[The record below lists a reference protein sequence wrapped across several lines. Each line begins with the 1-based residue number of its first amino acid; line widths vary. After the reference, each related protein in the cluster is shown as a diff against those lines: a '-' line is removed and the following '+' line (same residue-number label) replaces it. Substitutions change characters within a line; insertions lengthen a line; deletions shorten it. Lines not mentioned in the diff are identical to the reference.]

1 MAGSVDSMMARQLP
15 APKTFAPSRED
26 VLTSLAFYFGDPVR
40 RAPCSRALLPRPRGR
55 PRGDS
60 AGRVLS

>member
-26 VLTSLAFYFGDPVR
+26 VLSSLAFYFGDPVR
-40 RAPCSRALLPRPRGR
+40 RAP
-55 PRGDS
+55 
-60 AGRVLS
+60 